1 MTKTPAE
8 FHKRCDQYNKTVT
21 VAHNSLGP
29 GSSGTLGRP
38 DSLIGRTFGG
48 FADESWSDK
57 SDCRQDHTYPGDTTC
72 YKGTPACFI
81 FGLDDQSGSSAP
93 LRYGVNCPTPTTW
106 CRPSTD
112 YQLAAGYDWPTWGH
126 GSNPDL
132 SMGNVGPPGA
142 NSAGCRAG
150 ARG

>member
-1 MTKTPAE
+1 M
-8 FHKRCDQYNKTVT
+8 
-21 VAHNSLGP
+21 
-29 GSSGTLGRP
+29 
-38 DSLIGRTFGG
+38 
-48 FADESWSDK
+48 
-57 SDCRQDHTYPGDTTC
+57 
-72 YKGTPACFI
+72 
-81 FGLDDQSGSSAP
+81 
-93 LRYGVNCPTPTTW
+93 RYGLNCPTPTTW

-150 ARG
+150 ARGGGVFQGVGQGPNGYTDPPICGSIALGVWGETQLEVWRMEEA